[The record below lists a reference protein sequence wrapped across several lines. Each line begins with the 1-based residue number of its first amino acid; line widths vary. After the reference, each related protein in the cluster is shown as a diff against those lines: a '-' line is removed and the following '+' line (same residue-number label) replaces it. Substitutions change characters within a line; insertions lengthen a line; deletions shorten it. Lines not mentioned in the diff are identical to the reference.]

1 MPRSA
6 GGKKV
11 TVRNVGGVR
20 DATFELQPG
29 INVLRGPNG
38 SGKTSVLRAVS
49 RALGGGDKIEAR
61 DGAGRGEVHVAGV
74 SLSVKSVV
82 RSSGQAELSLA
93 DSGPIARA
101 IDPGIDDPEKANA
114 ARLKAILEMVPLPA
128 TEERIR
134 QLAGDDEIAEA
145 VLLELKDGRITD
157 LLTASERCRLVAHAA
172 KRLAAD
178 RAERMRGA
186 VAAAKQ
192 REQEAISKLGGED
205 LLVAVT
211 AAQAEALGHEAVR
224 RLEVARVARQGRV
237 ELEARQAEARKAAG
251 DVPDPTRYDA
261 DIALRQAAVAAHQK
275 RVEDLLEQ
283 VARERELLGGV
294 VADLEGLRRARNEEA
309 KRLAQHGELGRI
321 LSIPVEGPTAEEV
334 ESLETALGQT
344 KDLFRAA
351 RLSDEV
357 RAAREQVAALEAD
370 LQQSEA
376 RSEALG
382 EVARTVGERIGDL
395 LSELGLEGFTVTEAG
410 RLAITDEQGQV
421 HDFATRRSEGER
433 IAAVLR
439 LAAVA
444 YPSKVVALDAR
455 YWLALDEEHRAEFVR
470 LATDVGLYVITE
482 EPAEG
487 ELRLEHESA
496 EVAA

>member
-1 MPRSA
+1 MTKS
-6 GGKKV
+6 GGKKQV

-20 DATFELQPG
+20 DVSFELQPG

-38 SGKTSVLRAVS
+38 SGKSSVLRAVS
-49 RALGGGDKIEAR
+49 RALGGGDRIEVR
-61 DGAGRGEVHVAGV
+61 DGSGRGEVHVAGV
-74 SLSVKSVV
+74 SLSIKSVI

-93 DSGPIARA
+93 DSGPLARL

-114 ARLKAILEMVPLPA
+114 ARLKAMLEMTPLPA
-128 TEERIR
+128 TEERIVK
-134 QLAGDDEIAEA
+134 LAGDDEVAEA
-145 VLLELKDGRITD
+145 VLLDLKDGRITD
-157 LLTASERCRLVAHAA
+157 LLTASERCRLVAHSA
-172 KRLAAD
+172 KRVAAD

-192 REQEAISKLGGED
+192 REQEAISRLGGEE

-211 AAQAEALGHEAVR
+211 ATEAEALGHEAVR

-237 ELEARQAEARKAAG
+237 ELEARQAEARNAAG

-261 DIALRQAAVAAHQK
+261 DIALRQAAVAAHQ
-275 RVEDLLEQ
+275 RRIEELLEQ
-283 VARERELLGGV
+283 VAKEREQFAGV
-294 VADLEGLRRARNEEA
+294 VADLEGLRRARAEEV

-321 LSIPVEGPTAEEV
+321 LSIPVEGPTEEQV
-334 ESLETALGQT
+334 QALETALAQT

-357 RAAREQVAALEAD
+357 RAAREQVAALEVD
-370 LQQSEA
+370 LGASEA
-376 RSEALG
+376 RSETLG

-410 RLAITDEQGQV
+410 RLAITDEQGEV

-433 IAAVLR
+433 IAAALR
-439 LAAVA
+439 LAATA

-455 YWLALDEEHRAEFVR
+455 YWLALDEEHRAEFAR
-470 LATDVGLYVITE
+470 LAIEHDLFVLTE

-487 ELRLEHESA
+487 ELRVEPA
-496 EVAA
+496 RVAA